1 MMFKILIVDDEQPI
15 RQTLSFT
22 LRRQNYDVDQASNR
36 REALERLESNN
47 YDLILLDMRL
57 NGDSG
62 MDLLR
67 YIKKMYPQ
75 TEVMMITAFG
85 TVATAVEAMKLG
97 ACDYITKPFNR
108 DELLHRVKNVLRTKQ
123 LESEVKV
130 LRQEFE
136 EKYGLNNIV
145 GQSKE
150 LMKVLALV
158 KKVAPTD
165 TTVLITGETGTG
177 KDLIARA
184 IHALSRRSERPFVS
198 INCAAFPEH
207 LLESELFGYVK
218 GAFTG
223 AINNRKGLLQEADG
237 GTFFFDEIGAM
248 PLPLQTKLLRVI
260 EDKMVRRLGENKP
273 TYIDV
278 RIIAATNNDLYEAVR
293 AQQFREDLFYRLN
306 VVNIHM
312 PPLRARRADIPEL
325 AHYFLKKYA
334 RRDGREGLEFSQ
346 EVLALLINY
355 DFPGNVR
362 ELAHIVEHAVT
373 VCPGPLI
380 RPEDLPQRFREHS
393 QSSQAIPLTPQRSR
407 RQQLEEEERRLII
420 QAIKASSTIR
430 EAAEALGMSRATLWR
445 RMKKYGLSK
454 RLFVE

>member
-1 MMFKILIVDDEQPI
+1 MTFRILIVDDEQPI

-36 REALERLESNN
+36 REALERLETNN

-67 YIKKMYPQ
+67 YIKKTYPQ
-75 TEVMMITAFG
+75 SEVMMITAFG

-136 EKYGLNNIV
+136 EKYGLDNIV
-145 GQSKE
+145 GRSKE

-158 KKVAPTD
+158 RKVAPTD

-237 GTFFFDEIGAM
+237 GTFFFDEIGSM

-273 TYIDV
+273 THVDV

-325 AHYFLKKYA
+325 ANYFLNKYA

-380 RPEDLPQRFREHS
+380 RPEDLPQRFRERSAAS
-393 QSSQAIPLTPQRSR
+393 QPVPLMPQRSR

>member
-273 TYIDV
+273 IYIDV

-334 RRDGREGLEFSQ
+334 QRDGREGLEFSQ

-393 QSSQAIPLTPQRSR
+393 QSSQTIPLTPQRSR

>member
-1 MMFKILIVDDEQPI
+1 MTFRILIVDDEQPI

-22 LRRQNYDVDQASNR
+22 LRRQNYDVDQASNQ
-36 REALERLESNN
+36 REALERLETNH

-67 YIKKMYPQ
+67 YIKKAYPQ
-75 TEVMMITAFG
+75 SEVMMITAFG

-136 EKYGLNNIV
+136 EKYGLDNIV
-145 GQSKE
+145 GRSKE

-158 KKVAPTD
+158 RKVAPTD

-237 GTFFFDEIGAM
+237 GTFFFDEIGSM

-273 TYIDV
+273 THVDV

-325 AHYFLKKYA
+325 ANYFLNKYA

-380 RPEDLPQRFREHS
+380 RPEDLPQRFHERSTAS
-393 QSSQAIPLTPQRSR
+393 QPVPLMPQRSR